1 VNNQSLSNAFV
12 FNENFDN
19 ESLFNL
25 YADDFEYIEEIFS
38 ITLKNFDPD
47 FESIQVA
54 WSSEDP
60 ADLKRAIHKIKP
72 AFGFVGL
79 TTIQDQC
86 RDFEDLCQTAMTT
99 KELSGYYKQIVTTLA
114 DSKKLLETEY
124 RRLKEFNANHP
135 I

>member
-12 FNENFDN
+12 FNEKFDH
-19 ESLFNL
+19 EYLFNL
-25 YADDFEYIEEIFS
+25 YADDFEYVEEIFS

-47 FESIQVA
+47 FESIEVA

-79 TTIQDQC
+79 TSIQDQC
-86 RDFEDLCQTAMTT
+86 KDFEELCQNVVTT
-99 KELSGYYKQIVTTLA
+99 KELSDQYKQIVTTLA
-114 DSKKLLETEY
+114 DSKKVLETEY